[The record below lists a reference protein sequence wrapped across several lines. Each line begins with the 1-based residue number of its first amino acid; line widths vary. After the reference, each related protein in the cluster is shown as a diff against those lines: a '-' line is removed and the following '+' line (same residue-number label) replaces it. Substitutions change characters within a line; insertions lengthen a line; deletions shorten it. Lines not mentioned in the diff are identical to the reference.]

1 MKQENL
7 NPEGYDC
14 EKVLPYNQNESKK
27 DQIVQMFDAIS
38 GNYDPMNRFMTF
50 GIDKLWRRN
59 AILSLKPFAPTLI
72 LDVATGTGD
81 FAISAFRLLNRTK
94 IVGIDI
100 SEGMLK
106 VGEQKIAQSEF
117 EGKIELKVG
126 DSMNLDFKNETFDA
140 ATVAFGVRNFENL
153 EQGITEMCR
162 VLKPGG
168 HLVILEMSEP
178 EHFPIREL
186 YRVYSKTVIP
196 AFARLFSKDR
206 KAYSYLPKSIEAFPQ
221 GKAMTELLKKCGFS
235 TVVHK
240 KYTLGVCA
248 FYLAKK

>member
-1 MKQENL
+1 MEK
-7 NPEGYDC
+7 PAGFKV
-14 EKVLPYNQNESKK
+14 EKVLPYEQEGGKK
-27 DQIVQMFDAIS
+27 EQIVRMFDAIS
-38 GNYDPMNRFMTF
+38 DNYDPMNRFMTF
-50 GIDKLWRRN
+50 GIDTIWRKN
-59 AILSLKPFAPTLI
+59 AILSLKKFAPQTI

-81 FAISAFRLLNRTK
+81 FAINAFRLLNPSK

-106 VGEQKIAQSEF
+106 VGETKVSMPEFQS
-117 EGKIELKVG
+117 KIELKVG
-126 DSMNLDFKNETFDA
+126 DSTNLEFNDATFDA

-153 EQGITEMCR
+153 EKGISEMCR

-186 YRVYSKTVIP
+186 YRIYSKTVIP
-196 AFARLFSKDR
+196 AFAKLFSKDR
-206 KAYSYLPKSIEAFPQ
+206 KAYTYLPKSIEAFPQ

-235 TVVHK
+235 SVIHK

-248 FYLAKK
+248 FYLAEK

>member
-1 MKQENL
+1 MNSKQ
-7 NPEGYDC
+7 GYDC
-14 EKVLPYNQNESKK
+14 EKVLPYEQDGSKK

-50 GIDKLWRRN
+50 GIDTVWRKN
-59 AILSLKPFAPTLI
+59 AILSLKKFSPDTI

-81 FAISAFRLLNRTK
+81 FAISAFRLLHPKK

-106 VGEQKIAQSEF
+106 VGEVKVAAPEF
-117 EGKIELKVG
+117 KSSIELKVG

-178 EHFPIREL
+178 EYFPIREL
-186 YRVYSKTVIP
+186 YRIYSKTVIP
-196 AFARLFSKDR
+196 TFARLFSKDR

-221 GKAMTELLKKCGFS
+221 GKVMTALLKQCGFS
-235 TVVHK
+235 SVVYK

-248 FYLAKK
+248 FYLAEK